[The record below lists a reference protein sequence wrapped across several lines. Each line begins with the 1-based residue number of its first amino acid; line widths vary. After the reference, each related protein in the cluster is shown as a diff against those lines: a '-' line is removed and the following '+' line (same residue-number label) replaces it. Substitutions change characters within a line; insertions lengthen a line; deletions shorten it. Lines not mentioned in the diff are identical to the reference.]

1 MFCYYIQPAI
11 SLLKKIYHTDH
22 PLFRQRAKVCHALSE
37 TKTIIQQV
45 VFFKKK
51 QEKIYSL
58 LTLQIK
64 IIRYNILK
72 EKYSKT

>member
-1 MFCYYIQPAI
+1 VSRHKQLHDGHLPSVVLVAQQTI
-11 SLLKKIYHTDH
+11 
-22 PLFRQRAKVCHALSE
+22 VCHALSE